1 MNVLFLCFSNSRAM
15 LRAQQPPLKE
25 RILRS
30 KSQSPSCVSLHIQ
43 NRPHE
48 YKSWSIDHLQQ
59 AYDAVTKRGLS
70 VRRASEEYRVPRS
83 TLHDRIS
90 GKVQFG
96 ARSGPPAYLT
106 QQEENELEDF
116 ICNCAKIGYARTRLQ
131 VIALV
136 QHVTKEKGLNVTVP
150 GGVI

>member
-1 MNVLFLCFSNSRAM
+1 MNVVYLHVNVLFLCLSKSRAM

-30 KSQSPSCVSLHIQ
+30 KSQSPSYVSLHTQ
-43 NRPHE
+43 NRPH

-70 VRRASEEYRVPRS
+70 VRRAAEVYRVSRS

-106 QQEENELEDF
+106 QQEENELENF
-116 ICNCAKIGYARTRLQ
+116 ILQLCEGWIRSDKIAGNCPHPVRN
-131 VIALV
+131 
-136 QHVTKEKGLNVTVP
+136 KGKVP
-150 GGVI
+150 

>member
-1 MNVLFLCFSNSRAM
+1 MCECSLLACECALFMFVSAM

-25 RILRS
+25 RILCS
-30 KSQSPSCVSLHIQ
+30 KSQSPSYVSLHTQ

-59 AYDAVTKRGLS
+59 AYDAVTKGGLS
-70 VRRASEEYRVPRS
+70 VRRAAEEYRVPRS
-83 TLHDRIS
+83 TLQHQIS

-96 ARSGPPAYLT
+96 ARSGPPVYLT

-131 VIALV
+131 VI
-136 QHVTKEKGLNVTVP
+136 
-150 GGVI
+150 